1 MDNRDL
7 SFSSIKNNSPKF
19 LSTKDIDKYNLDG
32 FVAPF
37 NAFSNSEMIKI
48 RKSVDELFLKLE
60 SYNDGRDSYSI
71 NCYQH
76 KSKTIWNIINNEKIL
91 NHVEDLNNK
100 QLKYVNAKRS
110 ELKAIHN
117 AAPNSNKILNLIEFH
132 DEIIG
137 LLLD

>member
-91 NHVEDLNNK
+91 NYVEDLTG
-100 QLKYVNAKRS
+100 
-110 ELKAIHN
+110 
-117 AAPNSNKILNLIEFH
+117 PN
-132 DEIIG
+132 IICWG
-137 LLLD
+137 SHFFN

>member
-19 LSTKDIDKYNLDG
+19 ISKKDIDKYNLDG

-76 KSKTIWNIINNEKIL
+76 KSKTIWNIINNEKNL
-91 NHVEDLNNK
+91 NYDEDLTGPNIVCWPSHFFNK
-100 QLKYVNAKRS
+100 L
-110 ELKAIHN
+110 
-117 AAPNSNKILNLIEFH
+117 
-132 DEIIG
+132 
-137 LLLD
+137 

>member
-19 LSTKDIDKYNLDG
+19 LSAKDIDKYNLDG

-91 NHVEDLNNK
+91 NYVEDLTGPNIICWASHFFNK
-100 QLKYVNAKRS
+100 LRSQLTKFASFLSLALFSLNS
-110 ELKAIHN
+110 LFAI
-117 AAPNSNKILNLIEFH
+117 P
-132 DEIIG
+132 
-137 LLLD
+137 